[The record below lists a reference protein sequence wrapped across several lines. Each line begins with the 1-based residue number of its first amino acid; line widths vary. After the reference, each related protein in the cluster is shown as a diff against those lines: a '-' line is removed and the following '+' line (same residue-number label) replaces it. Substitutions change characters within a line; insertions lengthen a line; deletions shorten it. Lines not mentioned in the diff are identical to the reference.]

1 MTFIASHSIAVLF
14 ALIMGFFQAAPAP
27 AFQPCMDE
35 KKEINFLLS
44 VVFNK
49 GKRYNKIPSMI
60 LVRAGFGDLK

>member
-1 MTFIASHSIAVLF
+1 MTFIASHSIAELF
-14 ALIMGFFQAAPAP
+14 ALIMGFFSNGSGSGFPA
-27 AFQPCMDE
+27 MDE